1 MIPLQNG
8 DLEAIQNYRSN
19 DSFNFS
25 FLKDVLENNLKP
37 FEGSL
42 ASIYGSAI
50 DCLLFFPEGF
60 DKLFYVENVKRPN
73 GILVDIVEDLQK
85 QYQWDIDYLISE
97 ARRLNFGNGK
107 NSDDVL
113 RKKFEDLKYWY
124 DVLEERKDRNFLTEQ
139 EYKNSLYWVNR
150 LKKEDLSKSIIENS
164 FFQVPH
170 FTELSFEDNKI
181 RYTVKAKCLP
191 DIISFK
197 MKNGK
202 LDHIIITDLKCT
214 TYGYKHWMNKVVKD
228 NYYYMQQSFYVDIIK
243 SIYKVPVKAQWLVVS
258 YSSNKISV
266 IKTDERD
273 LEFGRAGAKS
283 IVAHTYNENHEI
295 RKEVYIAG
303 YQDAILKYLQASK
316 LNLKDYD
323 IEYALCGG
331 IFEEKSIF
339 E

>member
-1 MIPLQNG
+1 MLSLQNG
-8 DLEAIQNYRSN
+8 DLEAIQNYRED

-37 FEGSL
+37 FKGSL

-60 DKLFYVENVKRPN
+60 NDLFYVENVKRPN
-73 GILVDIVEDLQK
+73 GILVDIIEEIKDSEWDLE
-85 QYQWDIDYLISE
+85 YLIDK
-97 ARRLNFGNGK
+97 ARKVNYGNGK
-107 NSDDVL
+107 NSDEVL

-124 DVLEERKDRNFLTEQ
+124 DVLEEQKDRNFLTEQ
-139 EYKNSLYWVNR
+139 EYRNSLYWVKR
-150 LKKEDLSKSIIENS
+150 LKEEEPSKSILSNS

-170 FTELSFEDNKI
+170 FTDLTFEDNGI

-191 DIISFK
+191 DIITPK
-197 MKNGK
+197 YIKGK
-202 LDHIIITDLKCT
+202 LDHIVVTDLKCT
-214 TYGYKHWMNKVVKD
+214 TYNYRHWVSKVAKD
-228 NYYYMQQSFYVDIIK
+228 NYYYMQQSFYVNILK
-243 SIYKVPVKAQWLVVS
+243 NIYKVPIKAQWLVVS
-258 YSSNKISV
+258 YSSNKISI

-273 LEFGRAGAKS
+273 IEFGRIGANS
-283 IVAHTYNENHEI
+283 IVAHTYNDNHEI
-295 RKEVYIAG
+295 RKEIYIPG

-316 LNLKDYD
+316 LKLKDYD

-331 IFEEKSIF
+331 IFQEKSIF